1 VIPNGKKTIRG
12 KAPGFSG
19 IAGTRTAHGIKATV
33 YRVNQDADQW
43 HILFAWRHSGS
54 LYTISEHVI
63 KPYASSTQVTKNL
76 DRLLGGLVLVRPQ
89 G

>member
-1 VIPNGKKTIRG
+1 
-12 KAPGFSG
+12 
-19 IAGTRTAHGIKATV
+19 
-33 YRVNQDADQW
+33 
-43 HILFAWRHSGS
+43 LFEWRHSGS

-76 DRLLGGLVLVRPQ
+76 DRLLAGLVLVRPQ